1 MMNVA
6 QLLYICER
14 KHKYIDRNIYRT
26 GENDLKLVAVSHN
39 LEYGLKRHVQPLLVE
54 AQFSLRKPALFAQIF
69 PTKLIACG
77 LAQCIC
83 IGM

>member
-1 MMNVA
+1 MLHNFYASVKENTNT
-6 QLLYICER
+6 LIET
-14 KHKYIDRNIYRT
+14 YRT